1 MSKIKNP
8 YLNYSMPTLEILAQE
23 FANKLGFGQT
33 TLGNGDNLGEAYE
46 QVLEAI
52 EQRTTTDFCQ
62 HGVFLYGDVSPACWQ
77 CESGE

>member
-1 MSKIKNP
+1 MSKTQNS
-8 YLNYSMPTLEILAQE
+8 YLNYSLPTLEVLAQE

-33 TLGNGDNLGEAYE
+33 TLGNGENLGEAYE

-52 EQRTTTDFCQ
+52 EKRSKTDFCQ
-62 HGVFLYGDVSPACWQ
+62 HGVFLYGDFDCACWR